1 MPVRTRPYIQPS
13 VYIGKVYR
21 TVNVELGTEKLD
33 IRDFLMDDIFEGDFI
48 TDVSV
53 INLKE
58 PGTPRY
64 FYRSRWGMYI
74 HHN

>member
-1 MPVRTRPYIQPS
+1 M
-13 VYIGKVYR
+13 
-21 TVNVELGTEKLD
+21 NVELGTEKLD

-58 PGTPRY
+58 PGTHA
-64 FYRSRWGMYI
+64 FKVDGMI
-74 HHN
+74 FITIRNR